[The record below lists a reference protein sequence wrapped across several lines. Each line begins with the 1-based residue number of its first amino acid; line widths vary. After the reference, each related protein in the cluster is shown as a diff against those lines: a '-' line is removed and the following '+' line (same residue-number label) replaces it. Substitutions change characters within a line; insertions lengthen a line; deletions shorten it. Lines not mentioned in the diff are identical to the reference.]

1 MAALAWG
8 SRELPRRGGVWGL
21 LKGEEGPASG
31 LSLRFS
37 CTMGFPSRI
46 SFRMK
51 RV

>member
-8 SRELPRRGGVWGL
+8 SRASQKRGMSGGL

-37 CTMGFPSRI
+37 CMVSFPSRI
-46 SFRMK
+46 CFRMK